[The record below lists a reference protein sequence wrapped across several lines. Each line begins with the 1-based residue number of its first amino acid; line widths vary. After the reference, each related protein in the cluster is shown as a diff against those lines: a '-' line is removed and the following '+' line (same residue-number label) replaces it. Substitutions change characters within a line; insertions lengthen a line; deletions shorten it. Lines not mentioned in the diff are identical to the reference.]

1 MQVKKLLSLTTS
13 IIYCSVLIQFF
24 LLYPS
29 SNLIFAETNQTKFS
43 KQSEPTIAMD
53 HDSWKSYLKDVSART
68 PSTERNML
76 LTKLFSVRLHD
87 ITYASILVEEQ
98 EQLLYELIKKI
109 RIQQPSVLVMMDLI
123 SFHLQIK
130 KGKWS
135 KALKSGL
142 KFTRSS
148 LLRSL
153 SLPNLEYFLYHL
165 NRVAEM
171 ERYSLDSSLKFP
183 TDRWLLPKQE
193 DLRQANIAFF
203 LFQTK
208 FLELHHQS
216 VIKLDSKFYDS
227 YLNAIL
233 HVSEYGL
240 KLSKLN
246 PWGQL
251 RARKN
256 PRRRRLLHESQGL
269 PPQLTLALL
278 QIKKC
283 SRFASSDF
291 QLYNAYLQQAFLSDL
306 AGRDNQ
312 RFNAIKAAAEL
323 HPSPR
328 LYLELAAIYKSRKDY
343 SKMHTYNQKAIRL
356 DPNAIEISGPQPSVE
371 LKQQKI
377 SKDTSFSKTI
387 ASLSK
392 RIESSQIIDKKIQ
405 DILTDITQLT
415 NSDEL
420 TRQINRLLEQSIP
433 LENLAI
439 WVETW
444 ASIYKKLEISS
455 QNRLQARFL
464 LWLQI
469 MLYSEQSPKQKLS
482 PQTIKTLE
490 IIAQDSILGASINK
504 CLQSTSPA
512 SLHQ

>member
-1 MQVKKLLSLTTS
+1 MVKSTEVWIKVHSIKFTTQFKPAKFRIFFISFESRRGDGGVFSRLESEVSHRPMATTETGRSTTS
-13 IIYCSVLIQFF
+13 QYC
-24 LLYPS
+24 
-29 SNLIFAETNQTKFS
+29 
-43 KQSEPTIAMD
+43 
-53 HDSWKSYLKDVSART
+53 
-68 PSTERNML
+68 
-76 LTKLFSVRLHD
+76 
-87 ITYASILVEEQ
+87 
-98 EQLLYELIKKI
+98 
-109 RIQQPSVLVMMDLI
+109 
-123 SFHLQIK
+123 
-130 KGKWS
+130 
-135 KALKSGL
+135 
-142 KFTRSS
+142 
-148 LLRSL
+148 
-153 SLPNLEYFLYHL
+153 
-165 NRVAEM
+165 
-171 ERYSLDSSLKFP
+171 
-183 TDRWLLPKQE
+183 
-193 DLRQANIAFF
+193 FF

-208 FLELHHQS
+208 FLKLHHQS

-306 AGRDNQ
+306 AGRENQ

-377 SKDTSFSKTI
+377 SKDDSFSKTI

-392 RIESSQIIDKKIQ
+392 RIESSQIIDKKF
-405 DILTDITQLT
+405 
-415 NSDEL
+415 
-420 TRQINRLLEQSIP
+420 
-433 LENLAI
+433 
-439 WVETW
+439 
-444 ASIYKKLEISS
+444 KIS
-455 QNRLQARFL
+455 
-464 LWLQI
+464 
-469 MLYSEQSPKQKLS
+469 
-482 PQTIKTLE
+482 
-490 IIAQDSILGASINK
+490 
-504 CLQSTSPA
+504 
-512 SLHQ
+512 